1 MGTPLEYDYVVVGA
15 GSTGCAL
22 ASRLSESGDASVA
35 LIEAGGRDWN
45 PWIHIPVGYFRT
57 MGNKSVDWCYKT
69 EPDPGLNGR
78 SINWP
83 RGKVWGGSSSLN
95 GLLYVRGQAEDYDQW
110 RQLGNTGW
118 GWDDVLPYFI
128 RSEDNERGADD
139 LHGSGGP
146 LAVNDMRLR
155 REICDQWV
163 EAGQN
168 AGYNFNPDYNGKDQ
182 EGVGYFQFTCRKGL
196 RCSAAAAYIT
206 PHLKRNSLEIIS
218 KALTRKV
225 NFQGNSA
232 VSVEIERGGKIET
245 IKACREIIL
254 CAGAIGSPQILML
267 SGIGDGEHLR
277 SHGINVIKDAPDMG
291 RNLQDHLQA
300 RLVHKCA
307 KPTMNNEVN
316 SLIGKAKIAAEYA
329 LKRTGPMT
337 MAASLACGFLK
348 TREDL
353 ETPDIQF
360 HIQPWSAD
368 SPAEGPHKFSAF
380 TSSVCQLRPESR
392 GHLELA
398 SSDPS
403 DYPLIHPNYLA
414 TPLDQQTMIDG
425 VKIAR
430 KIADAEPLKSSI
442 TSEHAPGADAQSDE
456 DLLTWIRNTST
467 TIYHPS
473 GTCRMGQDDRA
484 IVDERLRVKGVSNLR
499 VADCSI
505 MPTLVSGNTNA
516 PAIMIGEK
524 LSDMIR
530 EDARQYA
537 GAA

>member
-1 MGTPLEYDYVVVGA
+1 MEYDYVVVGA

-22 ASRLSESGDASVA
+22 AARLSEDGNSTVA

-57 MGNKSVDWCYKT
+57 MGNKSLDWCYKT

-110 RQLGNTGW
+110 RQQGNVGW
-118 GWDDVLPYFI
+118 AWDDVLPYFK
-128 RSEDNERGADD
+128 RSENSVRGGDD
-139 LHGSGGP
+139 FRGDSGP
-146 LAVNDMRLR
+146 LTVDDMRLR

-163 EAGQN
+163 EAAQT
-168 AGYNFNPDYNGKDQ
+168 AGYKFNPDYNGADQ
-182 EGVGYFQFTCRKGL
+182 EGVGYFQFTSRKGL
-196 RCSAAAAYIT
+196 RCSAATAY
-206 PHLKRNSLEIIS
+206 LKPNLGQSNLTVIS
-218 KALTRKV
+218 KALTRRV
-225 NFQGNSA
+225 LFEGRIA
-232 VSVEIERGGKIET
+232 TGVEIERDSNRET
-245 IKACREIIL
+245 ITARSEVIL

-267 SGIGDGEHLR
+267 SGIGNGEHLK
-277 SHGINVIKDAPDMG
+277 SHGIEVLRDAPDVG

-300 RLVHKCA
+300 RLIHKCA

-316 SLIGKAKIAAEYA
+316 SLLGKAKIAAEYA
-329 LKRTGPMT
+329 FKRTGPMT

-353 ETPDIQF
+353 ATPDIQF

-398 SSDPS
+398 SANPK

-414 TPLDQQTMIDG
+414 TPLDQQTMVAG

-430 KIADAEPLKSSI
+430 QIAETDPLKSSI

-456 DLLTWIRNTST
+456 DLLEWVRNTST
-467 TIYHPS
+467 TIYHPT
-473 GTCRMGQDDRA
+473 GTCRMGQDDSA

-516 PAIMIGEK
+516 PAMMIGEK

-530 EDARQYA
+530 EDAQQMA